1 MSIGHEVGVIKL
13 PDMAAG
19 HGNPSVLT
27 NQIQRYITE
36 LSAAG
41 SMYDQFSSAI
51 VLDGD
56 FEWEMEFFG
65 VTEPYKELIGSIS
78 EDNDRLCRV
87 HAGGK
92 LRGYF
97 GSNYVT
103 GNALV
108 INDGKVHTL
117 SGKRVGDAV
126 AIYVDEI
133 EDNSSSGSSF
143 LGSMSIDALMRYGDR
158 YADGGW
164 LSLKIWKGGDRTTGT
179 LVMDATKDG
188 DGSSDLIVNAA
199 GTPYLT
205 RVNQTTDEVTLYTE
219 DAGNYIGPELW
230 ELPIYAFAGTEVSGD
245 IIQSDDILQGG
256 ATYRATF
263 SGSGTN
269 VGVTTGVSGS
279 TRALIGNSSIYAD
292 ANPFDVTE
300 DVTALTVTAEWQV
313 IGTPPFAGSCS
324 IDSVRRLIEVA

>member
-1 MSIGHEVGVIKL
+1 
-13 PDMAAG
+13 
-19 HGNPSVLT
+19 
-27 NQIQRYITE
+27 
-36 LSAAG
+36 
-41 SMYDQFSSAI
+41 MYDQFSSAI

-78 EDNDRLCRV
+78 KDNDRLCRV
-87 HAGGK
+87 DAGGK

-108 INDGKVHTL
+108 INDGKVHTI

-126 AIYVDEI
+126 AIYVDEM
-133 EDNSSSGSSF
+133 EDNSSAGSSF

-205 RVNQTTDEVTLYTE
+205 RVNQTTSEATE
-219 DAGNYIGPELW
+219 YELNTEASPNKWVDVDNAANYIE
-230 ELPIYAFAGTEVSGD
+230 IAGT
-245 IIQSDDILQGG
+245 
-256 ATYRATF
+256 
-263 SGSGTN
+263 
-269 VGVTTGVSGS
+269 
-279 TRALIGNSSIYAD
+279 
-292 ANPFDVTE
+292 
-300 DVTALTVTAEWQV
+300 
-313 IGTPPFAGSCS
+313 
-324 IDSVRRLIEVA
+324 

>member
-1 MSIGHEVGVIKL
+1 MIIKR
-13 PDMAAG
+13 
-19 HGNPSVLT
+19 SVVRNVT
-27 NQIQRYITE
+27 RSVVRDVVRGDSVVQRYITE

-41 SMYDQFSSAI
+41 NMYDQFSSAI

-78 EDNDRLCRV
+78 KDNDRLCRV
-87 HAGGK
+87 DAGGK

-108 INDGKVHTL
+108 INDGKVHTI

-126 AIYVDEI
+126 AIYVDEM
-133 EDNSSSGSSF
+133 EDNSSAGSSF

-205 RVNQTTDEVTLYTE
+205 RVNQTTSEATE
-219 DAGNYIGPELW
+219 YELNTEASPNKWVDVDNAANYIE
-230 ELPIYAFAGTEVSGD
+230 IAGT
-245 IIQSDDILQGG
+245 
-256 ATYRATF
+256 
-263 SGSGTN
+263 
-269 VGVTTGVSGS
+269 
-279 TRALIGNSSIYAD
+279 
-292 ANPFDVTE
+292 
-300 DVTALTVTAEWQV
+300 
-313 IGTPPFAGSCS
+313 
-324 IDSVRRLIEVA
+324 